1 MNKNELHMGYSY
13 VMLLG
18 LACAMLTTVAGINI
32 FVLLLLLATP
42 WFWRGFALEASQ
54 KTKTLQFLGLIFG
67 ICAWDVVT
75 NLLAGYGL
83 VRSLVAMQH
92 DLRTFGFILVLW
104 AMFSVVKVARF
115 ALFVLMGAFVAIAT
129 ANLLATMG
137 GVIKPGEYLWYTMHH
152 LYGQMIVGFIFL
164 LAQMLL
170 VRPDLSWRAAVP
182 MLALLASMFF
192 ASERRA
198 GILLLVAGLPL
209 WVLLNHRRFSI
220 GRYRWWLAAAAV
232 AVIVGAMNSSIVQT
246 RMMIAVQEIQNFIQ
260 RDPIERAND
269 FSSVGLRLQFY
280 VSIWELI
287 KAHWLLGVG
296 SIQFAD
302 LFQQINLAMGT
313 TEPQRF
319 TNPHNEYLFILATK
333 GVVGLLLYVGIFVQ
347 ACRLA
352 WVKQDEVQ
360 RNGLIMFVYLFMVSI
375 FMNSMMVDME
385 EGHFT
390 MLILLMF
397 LAPNKLDLFK
407 PKDSVEFR
415 TKDVQ

>member
-1 MNKNELHMGYSY
+1 MNKNEFPIRYSY

-18 LACAMLTTVAGINI
+18 LACSMLTTVAGINI
-32 FVLLLLLATP
+32 FLLLLLLVAP
-42 WFWRGFALEASQ
+42 WFWREFELDTNQ

-75 NLLAGYGL
+75 NLLAGYGF
-83 VRSLVAMQH
+83 VRALVAMQH

-115 ALFVLMGAFVAIAT
+115 ALFVLMGAFVVIAT
-129 ANLLATMG
+129 ANLLATMS

-170 VRPDLSWRAAVP
+170 VHPELSWRAAVP
-182 MLALLASMFF
+182 MLALMASMFF
-192 ASERRA
+192 ATERRA

-209 WVLLNHRRFSI
+209 WVLLNHKRFSI
-220 GRYRWWLAAAAV
+220 GRYRWWLVAAAV
-232 AVIVGAMNSSIVQT
+232 AVVVGAMNSSIIQT

-287 KAHWLLGVG
+287 KAHWFLGVG
-296 SIQFAD
+296 SIQFAE

-319 TNPHNEYLFILATK
+319 TNPHNEYLFIWATK
-333 GVVGLLLYVGIFVQ
+333 GVVGLLLYLGIFVQ

-390 MLILLMF
+390 MLILLVF
-397 LAPNKLDLFK
+397 LAPKRLFTR
-407 PKDSVEFR
+407 SSAE
-415 TKDVQ
+415 